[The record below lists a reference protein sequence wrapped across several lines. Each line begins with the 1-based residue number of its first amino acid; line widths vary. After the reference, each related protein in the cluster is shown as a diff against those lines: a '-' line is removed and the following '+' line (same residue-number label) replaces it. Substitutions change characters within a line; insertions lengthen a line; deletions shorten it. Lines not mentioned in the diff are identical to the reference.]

1 MEKIVASISLTKK
14 SKHSYLMKKLILLA
28 CLFAAPVHAA
38 LFEDTDA
45 RKKLQEMQLK
55 ETELD
60 ARIVS
65 LEAVIKSGSL
75 NDMLNQIE
83 LIKQD
88 VSKLRGDLETLRH
101 LNATVEQRQKD
112 LYQDLDG
119 RLRKMEEKSVA
130 SNPVPSG
137 KVTEAPPLPEVKPPS
152 DQEIYDEANQLLEAM
167 KYKEAFQAFT
177 DFIKQFPHSALLP
190 DAKYALANT
199 QFSLKN
205 YKASLGTY
213 QKLLDQ
219 HPDFIKNPEALLGL
233 ANAQIQLALI
243 PEAKKSLK
251 DLIKKYPKSDVIQ
264 NAQKRLKVLESIKP

>member
-1 MEKIVASISLTKK
+1 
-14 SKHSYLMKKLILLA
+14 MKKLILVV
-28 CLFAAPVHAA
+28 CLFVTPLHAA
-38 LFEDTDA
+38 LFEDSDA

-55 ETELD
+55 EIELE

-65 LEAVIKSGSL
+65 LEAVIKGGSL

-83 LIKQD
+83 LVKQD
-88 VSKLRGDLETLRH
+88 VSKLRGDMETLHH

-119 RLRKMEEKSVA
+119 RLRKIEEKSTAGSLPTPNKVA
-130 SNPVPSG
+130 ETLPTPEI
-137 KVTEAPPLPEVKPPS
+137 KVPS
-152 DQEIYDEANQLLEAM
+152 DQEVFDQASILLDGL
-167 KYKEAFQAFT
+167 KNKEAFQAFT
-177 DFIKQFPHSALLP
+177 DFIKQFPNSTLLP
-190 DAKYALANT
+190 DAKYSLANA
-199 QFSLKN
+199 QFNLKN
-205 YKASLGTY
+205 YKATIGTY

-219 HPDFIKNPEALLGL
+219 HPDFEKNPEALLGL

>member
-1 MEKIVASISLTKK
+1 
-14 SKHSYLMKKLILLA
+14 MKKLILLA
-28 CLFAAPVHAA
+28 CLFATSLHAA

-45 RKKLQEMQLK
+45 RKKLQEIQLK
-55 ETELD
+55 ETELET
-60 ARIVS
+60 RIVN

-83 LIKQD
+83 LLKQD
-88 VSKLRGDLETLRH
+88 VSKLRGDMETLRH

-119 RLRKMEEKSVA
+119 RLRRIEEKSA
-130 SNPVPSG
+130 GTNSTPSNKVGEVPA
-137 KVTEAPPLPEVKPPS
+137 TPEVKAPS
-152 DQEIYDEANQLLEAM
+152 DQEVYDQASALLDGM
-167 KYKEAFQAFT
+167 KNKEAFQAFT
-177 DFIKQFPHSALLP
+177 DFIKQFPNSALLP
-190 DAKYALANT
+190 DAKYALANA
-199 QFSLKN
+199 QFNLKN
-205 YKASLGTY
+205 YKATIGTY

-219 HPDFIKNPEALLGL
+219 HPDFAKNPEALLGL

>member
-1 MEKIVASISLTKK
+1 
-14 SKHSYLMKKLILLA
+14 MKKLILLA
-28 CLFAAPVHAA
+28 CLFATPLHAA

-55 ETELD
+55 EIELET
-60 ARIVS
+60 RIVN

-83 LIKQD
+83 LLKQD
-88 VSKLRGDLETLRH
+88 VSKLRGDMETLRH

-119 RLRKMEEKSVA
+119 RLRRIEEKSTAGSLPTPNKVA
-130 SNPVPSG
+130 E
-137 KVTEAPPLPEVKPPS
+137 TPPMPEIKAPS
-152 DQEIYDEANQLLEAM
+152 DQEVYDQANALLDGL
-167 KYKEAFQAFT
+167 KNKEAFQAFT
-177 DFIKQFPHSALLP
+177 DFIKQFPNSVLLP
-190 DAKYALANT
+190 DAKFGLANA
-199 QFSLKN
+199 QFNLKN
-205 YKASLGTY
+205 YKATIGTY

-219 HPDFIKNPEALLGL
+219 HPDFAKNPEALLGL

>member
-1 MEKIVASISLTKK
+1 
-14 SKHSYLMKKLILLA
+14 MKKLILLA
-28 CLFAAPVHAA
+28 CLFATPLHAA

-55 ETELD
+55 ETELET
-60 ARIVS
+60 RIVN

-83 LIKQD
+83 LLKQD
-88 VSKLRGDLETLRH
+88 VSKLRGDMETLRH

-119 RLRKMEEKSVA
+119 RIRRIEEKSA
-130 SNPVPSG
+130 GSN
-137 KVTEAPPLPEVKPPS
+137 APPSNKVAEIPATPEVKAPS
-152 DQEIYDEANQLLEAM
+152 DQEVYDQASALLDGM
-167 KYKEAFQAFT
+167 KNKEAFQAFT
-177 DFIKQFPHSALLP
+177 DFIKQFPNSALLP
-190 DAKYALANT
+190 DAKYALANA
-199 QFSLKN
+199 QFNLKN
-205 YKASLGTY
+205 YKATIGTY

-219 HPDFIKNPEALLGL
+219 HPDFAKNPEALLGL

-264 NAQKRLKVLESIKP
+264 NALKRLKVLESVKP

>member
-1 MEKIVASISLTKK
+1 
-14 SKHSYLMKKLILLA
+14 MKKLILLA
-28 CLFAAPVHAA
+28 CLFATPLHAA

-55 ETELD
+55 ETELE

-75 NDMLNQIE
+75 NDMLNLIE

-88 VSKLRGDLETLRH
+88 VSKLRGDIETLRH

-119 RLRKMEEKSVA
+119 RLRRIEEKSTA
-130 SNPVPSG
+130 GTLPAPNKLAELPS
-137 KVTEAPPLPEVKPPS
+137 TPELKLPS
-152 DQEIYDEANQLLEAM
+152 DQEVYDQASVLLDGL
-167 KYKEAFQAFT
+167 KNKEAFQAFT
-177 DFIKQFPHSALLP
+177 DFIKQFPNSALLP
-190 DAKYALANT
+190 DAKYGLANA
-199 QFSLKN
+199 QFNLKN
-205 YKASLGTY
+205 YKATIGTY

-219 HPDFIKNPEALLGL
+219 HPDFAKNPEALLGL

>member
-1 MEKIVASISLTKK
+1 
-14 SKHSYLMKKLILLA
+14 MKKLILLA
-28 CLFAAPVHAA
+28 CLFVSPLHAA

-55 ETELD
+55 ETELE
-60 ARIVS
+60 ARIVN

-83 LIKQD
+83 LMKQD
-88 VSKLRGDLETLRH
+88 VSKLRGDMETLRH

-119 RLRKMEEKSVA
+119 RLRRIEEKSTAGSLSAPNKVA
-130 SNPVPSG
+130 ETPPIPEI
-137 KVTEAPPLPEVKPPS
+137 KVPS
-152 DQEIYDEANQLLEAM
+152 DQEVYDQANVLLDGL
-167 KYKEAFQAFT
+167 KNKEAFQAFT
-177 DFIKQFPHSALLP
+177 DFIKQFPNSALLP
-190 DAKYALANT
+190 DAKYALANA
-199 QFSLKN
+199 QFNLKN
-205 YKASLGTY
+205 YKATIGTY

-219 HPDFIKNPEALLGL
+219 HPDFEKNPEALLGL

>member
-1 MEKIVASISLTKK
+1 
-14 SKHSYLMKKLILLA
+14 MKKLILLA
-28 CLFAAPVHAA
+28 YLFVTPLHAA

-45 RKKLQEMQLK
+45 RKKLQEMLIK
-55 ETELD
+55 ETDLE
-60 ARIVS
+60 ARIVN

-83 LIKQD
+83 LLKQD
-88 VSKLRGDLETLRH
+88 VSKLRGDMETLRH

-119 RLRKMEEKSVA
+119 RLRRIEEKSTAGSLPTPNKVA
-130 SNPVPSG
+130 ETPP
-137 KVTEAPPLPEVKPPS
+137 APEIKAPS
-152 DQEIYDEANQLLEAM
+152 DQEVYDQANALLDGL
-167 KYKEAFQAFT
+167 KNKEAFQAFT
-177 DFIKQFPHSALLP
+177 DFIKQFPNSALLP
-190 DAKYALANT
+190 DAKYALANA
-199 QFSLKN
+199 QFNLKN
-205 YKASLGTY
+205 YKATIGTY

-219 HPDFIKNPEALLGL
+219 HPDFAKNPEALLGL

>member
-1 MEKIVASISLTKK
+1 
-14 SKHSYLMKKLILLA
+14 MKKLILLA
-28 CLFAAPVHAA
+28 CLFTTPLHAA
-38 LFEDTDA
+38 FFEDTEA

-55 ETELD
+55 ENELE

-88 VSKLRGDLETLRH
+88 VSKLRGDIETLRH

-119 RLRKMEEKSVA
+119 RLRKIEEKS
-130 SNPVPSG
+130 STNNTNTPNKG
-137 KVTEAPPLPEVKPPS
+137 TEAILTPEVKAPS
-152 DQEIYDEANQLLEAM
+152 DQEVYDQANTLLDSL

-177 DFIKQFPHSALLP
+177 DFIKQFPNSALLP
-190 DAKYALANT
+190 DAKYGLANT
-199 QFSLKN
+199 QFNLKN
-205 YKASLGTY
+205 YKASIGTY

-219 HPDFIKNPEALLGL
+219 HPEFAKNPEALLDL

-251 DLIKKYPKSDVIQ
+251 DLIKKYPQSDLIK

>member
-1 MEKIVASISLTKK
+1 
-14 SKHSYLMKKLILLA
+14 MKKLILLA
-28 CLFAAPVHAA
+28 CLFVTPLHAA

-55 ETELD
+55 ETELET
-60 ARIVS
+60 RIVN

-83 LIKQD
+83 LLKQD
-88 VSKLRGDLETLRH
+88 VSKLRGDMETLRH

-119 RLRKMEEKSVA
+119 RLRKMEEKSVGGNA
-130 SNPVPSG
+130 PTPN
-137 KVTEAPPLPEVKPPS
+137 KVAEISATPDVKAPS
-152 DQEIYDEANQLLEAM
+152 DQEVYDQASALLDGM
-167 KYKEAFQAFT
+167 KNKEAFQALT
-177 DFIKQFPHSALLP
+177 DFIKQFPNSALLP
-190 DAKYALANT
+190 DAKYALANA
-199 QFSLKN
+199 QFNLKN
-205 YKASLGTY
+205 YKATIGTY

-219 HPDFIKNPEALLGL
+219 HPDFVKNPEALLGL

>member
-1 MEKIVASISLTKK
+1 
-14 SKHSYLMKKLILLA
+14 MKKLILLA
-28 CLFAAPVHAA
+28 CLFVSPLHAA

-55 ETELD
+55 ETELE
-60 ARIVS
+60 ARIVN

-83 LIKQD
+83 LLKQD
-88 VSKLRGDLETLRH
+88 VSKLRGDMETLRH

-119 RLRKMEEKSVA
+119 RLRRIEEKSTAGSLPTPNKVA
-130 SNPVPSG
+130 ETPPIPEI
-137 KVTEAPPLPEVKPPS
+137 KVPS
-152 DQEIYDEANQLLEAM
+152 DQEVYDQANVLLDGL
-167 KYKEAFQAFT
+167 KNKEAFQAFT
-177 DFIKQFPHSALLP
+177 DFIKQFPNSALLP
-190 DAKYALANT
+190 DAKYALANA
-199 QFSLKN
+199 QFNLKN
-205 YKASLGTY
+205 YKATIGTY

-219 HPDFIKNPEALLGL
+219 HPDFEKNPEALLGL

-264 NAQKRLKVLESIKP
+264 KAQKRLKVLESIKP

>member
-1 MEKIVASISLTKK
+1 
-14 SKHSYLMKKLILLA
+14 MKKLILLA
-28 CLFAAPVHAA
+28 CLFATPLYAG
-38 LFEDTDA
+38 LFEDTEA

-55 ETELD
+55 ETELES
-60 ARIVS
+60 RIVS

-75 NDMLNQIE
+75 NDMLNHIE

-88 VSKLRGDLETLRH
+88 VSKLRGDMETLRH

-119 RLRKMEEKSVA
+119 RLRKIEEKSSTNNTNTPNKGA
-130 SNPVPSG
+130 
-137 KVTEAPPLPEVKPPS
+137 EATLTPEVKAPS
-152 DQEIYDEANQLLEAM
+152 DQEVYDQANTLLDSL

-177 DFIKQFPHSALLP
+177 DFIKQFPNSALLP
-190 DAKYALANT
+190 DAKYGLANT
-199 QFSLKN
+199 QFNLKN
-205 YKASLGTY
+205 YKASIGTY

-219 HPDFIKNPEALLGL
+219 HPDFAKNPEALLDL

-251 DLIKKYPKSDVIQ
+251 DLIKKYPQSDLIK

>member
-1 MEKIVASISLTKK
+1 
-14 SKHSYLMKKLILLA
+14 MKKLILLA
-28 CLFAAPVHAA
+28 CLFAAPLHAA

-55 ETELD
+55 ETELE
-60 ARIVS
+60 ARIAN

-88 VSKLRGDLETLRH
+88 VSKLRGDMETLRH

-130 SNPVPSG
+130 SNPASSG
-137 KVTEAPPLPEVKPPS
+137 KVAEAPLAPEVKPPS
-152 DQEIYDEANQLLEAM
+152 DEEIFDQANQLLDGM

-177 DFIKQFPHSALLP
+177 DFIKQFPNSALLP
-190 DAKYALANT
+190 DAKYGLANS
-199 QFSLKN
+199 QFNLKN

-219 HPDFIKNPEALLGL
+219 HPDFIKSPEALLGL

>member
-1 MEKIVASISLTKK
+1 
-14 SKHSYLMKKLILLA
+14 MKKLILLA
-28 CLFAAPVHAA
+28 CLFATPLHAA

-55 ETELD
+55 ETELE
-60 ARIVS
+60 ARIVN

-83 LIKQD
+83 LMKQE
-88 VSKLRGDLETLRH
+88 VSKLRGDMETLRH

-119 RLRKMEEKSVA
+119 RLRRIEEKSTAGSLPTPNKVA
-130 SNPVPSG
+130 E
-137 KVTEAPPLPEVKPPS
+137 TPPMAEIKAPS
-152 DQEIYDEANQLLEAM
+152 DQEVYDQANALLDGL
-167 KYKEAFQAFT
+167 KNKEAFQAFT
-177 DFIKQFPHSALLP
+177 DFIKQFPNSALLP
-190 DAKYALANT
+190 DAKYALANA
-199 QFSLKN
+199 QFNLKN
-205 YKASLGTY
+205 YKATIGTY

-219 HPDFIKNPEALLGL
+219 HPDFAKNPEALLGL

>member
-1 MEKIVASISLTKK
+1 
-14 SKHSYLMKKLILLA
+14 MKKLILLA
-28 CLFAAPVHAA
+28 CLFVTPLHAA

-55 ETELD
+55 ETELET
-60 ARIVS
+60 RIVN
-65 LEAVIKSGSL
+65 LEAVVKSGSL

-83 LIKQD
+83 LLKQD
-88 VSKLRGDLETLRH
+88 VSKLRGDMETLRH

-119 RLRKMEEKSVA
+119 RLRRIEEKSTAGSLPTPNKVA
-130 SNPVPSG
+130 E
-137 KVTEAPPLPEVKPPS
+137 TPPMPEIKAPS
-152 DQEIYDEANQLLEAM
+152 DQEVYDQANALLDGL
-167 KYKEAFQAFT
+167 KNKEAFQAFT
-177 DFIKQFPHSALLP
+177 DFIKQFPNSALLP
-190 DAKYALANT
+190 DAKYALANA
-199 QFSLKN
+199 QFNLKN
-205 YKASLGTY
+205 YKATIGTY

-219 HPDFIKNPEALLGL
+219 HPDFAKNPEALLGL

>member
-1 MEKIVASISLTKK
+1 
-14 SKHSYLMKKLILLA
+14 MKKLILLA
-28 CLFAAPVHAA
+28 CLFATPLHAA

-55 ETELD
+55 ETELET
-60 ARIVS
+60 RIVN

-83 LIKQD
+83 LLKQD
-88 VSKLRGDLETLRH
+88 VSKLRGDMETLRH

-119 RLRKMEEKSVA
+119 RLRRIEEKSAV
-130 SNPVPSG
+130 SN
-137 KVTEAPPLPEVKPPS
+137 APPSNKVGEIPATPEVKAPS
-152 DQEIYDEANQLLEAM
+152 DQEVYDQANALLDGL
-167 KYKEAFQAFT
+167 KNKEAFQAFT
-177 DFIKQFPHSALLP
+177 DFIKQFPNSALLP
-190 DAKYALANT
+190 DAKYALANA
-199 QFSLKN
+199 QFNLKN
-205 YKASLGTY
+205 YKATIGTY

-219 HPDFIKNPEALLGL
+219 HPDFEKNPEALLGL

>member
-1 MEKIVASISLTKK
+1 
-14 SKHSYLMKKLILLA
+14 MKKLILLA
-28 CLFAAPVHAA
+28 CLCTTPLHAA
-38 LFEDTDA
+38 LFEDTEA

-55 ETELD
+55 ESELE

-88 VSKLRGDLETLRH
+88 VSKLRGDIETLRH

-119 RLRKMEEKSVA
+119 RLRKIEEKSPGTG
-130 SNPVPSG
+130 PVLPN
-137 KVTEAPPLPEVKPPS
+137 KATENSPTPEVKAPS
-152 DQEIYDEANQLLEAM
+152 DQEVFDQANQLLDGM

-177 DFIKQFPHSALLP
+177 DFIKQFPSSALLP
-190 DAKYALANT
+190 DAKYGLANA

-219 HPDFIKNPEALLGL
+219 HPDFAKNPEALLGL

>member
-1 MEKIVASISLTKK
+1 
-14 SKHSYLMKKLILLA
+14 MKKLILLA
-28 CLFAAPVHAA
+28 CLFVTPLHAA

-55 ETELD
+55 EIELET
-60 ARIVS
+60 RIVN

-83 LIKQD
+83 LLKQD
-88 VSKLRGDLETLRH
+88 VSKLRGDIETLRH

-119 RLRKMEEKSVA
+119 RLRRIEEKSTAGSLSTPNKVA
-130 SNPVPSG
+130 ES
-137 KVTEAPPLPEVKPPS
+137 PLTPEIKAPS
-152 DQEIYDEANQLLEAM
+152 DQEVYDQANVLLDGL
-167 KYKEAFQAFT
+167 KNKEAFQAFT
-177 DFIKQFPHSALLP
+177 DFIKQFPNSALLP
-190 DAKYALANT
+190 DAKYALANA
-199 QFSLKN
+199 QFNLKN
-205 YKASLGTY
+205 YKATIGTY

-219 HPDFIKNPEALLGL
+219 HPDFEKNPEALLGL

>member
-1 MEKIVASISLTKK
+1 
-14 SKHSYLMKKLILLA
+14 MKKLILLA
-28 CLFAAPVHAA
+28 CLFVSPLHAA

-55 ETELD
+55 ETELE
-60 ARIVS
+60 ARIVN

-83 LIKQD
+83 LMKQD
-88 VSKLRGDLETLRH
+88 VSKLRGDMETLRH

-119 RLRKMEEKSVA
+119 RLRRIEEKSTAGSLPTPNKVA
-130 SNPVPSG
+130 ETPPIPEI
-137 KVTEAPPLPEVKPPS
+137 KVPS
-152 DQEIYDEANQLLEAM
+152 DQEVYDQANVLLDGL
-167 KYKEAFQAFT
+167 KNKEAFQAFT
-177 DFIKQFPHSALLP
+177 DFIKQFPNSALLP
-190 DAKYALANT
+190 DAKYALANA
-199 QFSLKN
+199 QFNLKN
-205 YKASLGTY
+205 YKATIGTY

-219 HPDFIKNPEALLGL
+219 HPDFEKNPEALLGL

>member
-1 MEKIVASISLTKK
+1 
-14 SKHSYLMKKLILLA
+14 MKKLILLA
-28 CLFAAPVHAA
+28 CLIATPLHAA

-55 ETELD
+55 ETELE
-60 ARIVS
+60 ARIVN

-83 LIKQD
+83 LMKQE
-88 VSKLRGDLETLRH
+88 VSKLRGDMETLRH

-119 RLRKMEEKSVA
+119 RLRRIEEKSTAGSLPTPNKVA
-130 SNPVPSG
+130 ETPPTPEI
-137 KVTEAPPLPEVKPPS
+137 KVPS
-152 DQEIYDEANQLLEAM
+152 DQEVYDQANALLDGL
-167 KYKEAFQAFT
+167 KNKEAFQAFT
-177 DFIKQFPHSALLP
+177 DFIKQFPNSALLP
-190 DAKYALANT
+190 DAKYALANA
-199 QFSLKN
+199 QFNLKN
-205 YKASLGTY
+205 YKATIGTY

-219 HPDFIKNPEALLGL
+219 HPDFAKNPEALLGL

>member
-1 MEKIVASISLTKK
+1 
-14 SKHSYLMKKLILLA
+14 MKKTILLA
-28 CLFAAPVHAA
+28 CCFVSTAHAA

-55 ETELD
+55 EAELET
-60 ARIVS
+60 RIIS

-88 VSKLRGDLETLRH
+88 VSKLRGDMETLRH
-101 LNATVEQRQKD
+101 LNSTVEQRQKD

-130 SNPVPSG
+130 TNSTLSN
-137 KVTEAPPLPEVKPPS
+137 KAPETPEVKAPS
-152 DQEIYDEANQLLEAM
+152 DQEVYDLANQLLDGM
-167 KYKEAFQAFT
+167 KYKEAFQGFT
-177 DFIKQFPHSALLP
+177 DFIKQYPNSALLP
-190 DAKYALANT
+190 DAKYGLANA

-219 HPDFIKNPEALLGL
+219 HPDFAKNPEALLGL

-251 DLIKKYPKSDVIQ
+251 DLIKKYPKSEVIQ

>member
-1 MEKIVASISLTKK
+1 
-14 SKHSYLMKKLILLA
+14 MKKLILLA
-28 CLFAAPVHAA
+28 CLFSTSLHAA
-38 LFEDTDA
+38 FFEDTEA

-55 ETELD
+55 ENELE

-88 VSKLRGDLETLRH
+88 VSKLRGDMETLRH

-119 RLRKMEEKSVA
+119 RLGKIEEKS
-130 SNPVPSG
+130 STNNTTTPNKG
-137 KVTEAPPLPEVKPPS
+137 GEATLTPEVKAPS
-152 DQEIYDEANQLLEAM
+152 DQEVYDQANTLLDSL

-177 DFIKQFPHSALLP
+177 DFIKQFPNSALLP
-190 DAKYALANT
+190 DAKYGLANA
-199 QFSLKN
+199 QFNLKN
-205 YKASLGTY
+205 YKASIGTY

-219 HPDFIKNPEALLGL
+219 HPEFAKNPEALLGL
-233 ANAQIQLALI
+233 ANAQIQLSLI

-251 DLIKKYPKSDVIQ
+251 DLIKKYPQSDLIK
-264 NAQKRLKVLESIKP
+264 NAQKRLKVLDSIKP

>member
-1 MEKIVASISLTKK
+1 
-14 SKHSYLMKKLILLA
+14 MKKLILLA
-28 CLFAAPVHAA
+28 CLFVTPLHAA

-55 ETELD
+55 ETELE
-60 ARIVS
+60 ARIVN

-83 LIKQD
+83 LMKQE
-88 VSKLRGDLETLRH
+88 VSKLRGDMETLRH

-119 RLRKMEEKSVA
+119 RLRRIEEKSTAGSLPTPNKVA
-130 SNPVPSG
+130 ETPP
-137 KVTEAPPLPEVKPPS
+137 APEIKAPS
-152 DQEIYDEANQLLEAM
+152 DQEVYDQANALLDGL
-167 KYKEAFQAFT
+167 KNKEAFQAFT
-177 DFIKQFPHSALLP
+177 DFIKQFPNSALLP
-190 DAKYALANT
+190 DAKYALANA
-199 QFSLKN
+199 QFNLKN
-205 YKASLGTY
+205 YKATIGTY

-219 HPDFIKNPEALLGL
+219 HPDFAKNPEALLGL

>member
-1 MEKIVASISLTKK
+1 
-14 SKHSYLMKKLILLA
+14 MKKLILLA
-28 CLFAAPVHAA
+28 CLFATPLYAG
-38 LFEDTDA
+38 LFEDTEA

-55 ETELD
+55 ETELES
-60 ARIVS
+60 RIVS

-88 VSKLRGDLETLRH
+88 VSKLRGDIETLRH
-101 LNATVEQRQKD
+101 LNASVEQRQKD

-119 RLRKMEEKSVA
+119 RLRKIEEKS
-130 SNPVPSG
+130 STNNTNTPNKG
-137 KVTEAPPLPEVKPPS
+137 TEAILTPEVKAPS
-152 DQEIYDEANQLLEAM
+152 DQEVYDQANTLLDSL

-177 DFIKQFPHSALLP
+177 DFVKQFPNSALLP
-190 DAKYALANT
+190 DAKYGLANT
-199 QFSLKN
+199 QFNLKN
-205 YKASLGTY
+205 YKASIGTY

-219 HPDFIKNPEALLGL
+219 HPEFAKNPEALLGL

-251 DLIKKYPKSDVIQ
+251 DLIKKYPQSDLIK

>member
-1 MEKIVASISLTKK
+1 
-14 SKHSYLMKKLILLA
+14 MKKLILLA
-28 CLFAAPVHAA
+28 CLFVTPLHAA

-55 ETELD
+55 ETELES
-60 ARIVS
+60 RIVS

-88 VSKLRGDLETLRH
+88 VSKLRGDMETLRH

-119 RLRKMEEKSVA
+119 RLRKIEEKSSTNNTPPSNKSAEA
-130 SNPVPSG
+130 SLV
-137 KVTEAPPLPEVKPPS
+137 PEVKAPS
-152 DQEIYDEANQLLEAM
+152 DQEVYDQANTLLDSL
-167 KYKEAFQAFT
+167 KNKEAFQAFT
-177 DFIKQFPHSALLP
+177 DFIKQFPNSALLA
-190 DAKYALANT
+190 DAKYGLANA
-199 QFSLKN
+199 QFNLKN
-205 YKASLGTY
+205 YKASIGTY

-219 HPDFIKNPEALLGL
+219 HPDFAKNPEALLGL

-251 DLIKKYPKSDVIQ
+251 DLIKKYPQNDLIK
-264 NAQKRLKVLESIKP
+264 NAQKRLKVLDSIKP

>member
-1 MEKIVASISLTKK
+1 
-14 SKHSYLMKKLILLA
+14 MKKLILLA
-28 CLFAAPVHAA
+28 CLFVTPLHAA

-55 ETELD
+55 ETELET
-60 ARIVS
+60 RIIN

-83 LIKQD
+83 LLKQD
-88 VSKLRGDLETLRH
+88 VSKLRGDMETLRH

-119 RLRKMEEKSVA
+119 RLRRIEEKSVG
-130 SNPVPSG
+130 SNAPTPN
-137 KVTEAPPLPEVKPPS
+137 KVAEIPATPEVKAPS
-152 DQEIYDEANQLLEAM
+152 DQEVYDQASALLDSM
-167 KYKEAFQAFT
+167 KNKEAFQAFT
-177 DFIKQFPHSALLP
+177 DFIKQFPNSALLP
-190 DAKYALANT
+190 DAKYALANA
-199 QFSLKN
+199 QFNLKN
-205 YKASLGTY
+205 YKATIGTY

-219 HPDFIKNPEALLGL
+219 HPDFAKNPEALLGL

-264 NAQKRLKVLESIKP
+264 NALKRLKVLESIKP

>member
-1 MEKIVASISLTKK
+1 
-14 SKHSYLMKKLILLA
+14 MKKTILLA
-28 CLFAAPVHAA
+28 CCIVSTAHAA

-55 ETELD
+55 EAELET
-60 ARIVS
+60 RIIS

-88 VSKLRGDLETLRH
+88 VSKLRGDMETLRH
-101 LNATVEQRQKD
+101 LNSTVEQRQKD

-130 SNPVPSG
+130 TNSTLSN
-137 KVTEAPPLPEVKPPS
+137 KAPETPATPEVKAPS
-152 DQEIYDEANQLLEAM
+152 DQEVYDLANQLLDGM

-177 DFIKQFPHSALLP
+177 DFIKQYPNSALLP
-190 DAKYALANT
+190 DAKYGLANA

-219 HPDFIKNPEALLGL
+219 HPDFAKNPEALLGL

-251 DLIKKYPKSDVIQ
+251 DILRVKLFRMHKSV
-264 NAQKRLKVLESIKP
+264 

>member
-1 MEKIVASISLTKK
+1 
-14 SKHSYLMKKLILLA
+14 MKKLILLA
-28 CLFAAPVHAA
+28 CLFVTPLHAA

-55 ETELD
+55 ETELE
-60 ARIVS
+60 ARIVN

-83 LIKQD
+83 LMKQE
-88 VSKLRGDLETLRH
+88 VSKLRGDMETLRH

-119 RLRKMEEKSVA
+119 RLRRIEEKSTA
-130 SNPVPSG
+130 G
-137 KVTEAPPLPEVKPPS
+137 PLPTPNKVAETPPAPEIKAPS
-152 DQEIYDEANQLLEAM
+152 DQEVYDQASVLLDGL
-167 KYKEAFQAFT
+167 KNKEAFQAFT
-177 DFIKQFPHSALLP
+177 DFIKQFPNSALLP
-190 DAKYALANT
+190 DAKYALANA
-199 QFSLKN
+199 QFNLKN
-205 YKASLGTY
+205 YKATIGTY

-219 HPDFIKNPEALLGL
+219 HPDFAKNPEALLGL

>member
-1 MEKIVASISLTKK
+1 
-14 SKHSYLMKKLILLA
+14 MKKLILLA
-28 CLFAAPVHAA
+28 CLFVTPIHAA

-55 ETELD
+55 ETELET
-60 ARIVS
+60 RIVN

-83 LIKQD
+83 LLKQD
-88 VSKLRGDLETLRH
+88 VSKLRGDMETLRH

-119 RLRKMEEKSVA
+119 RLRRIEEKSVG
-130 SNPVPSG
+130 SNAPAPN
-137 KVTEAPPLPEVKPPS
+137 KVEEISATPDVKAPS
-152 DQEIYDEANQLLEAM
+152 DQEVYDQANALLDGM
-167 KYKEAFQAFT
+167 KNKEAFQALT
-177 DFIKQFPHSALLP
+177 DFIKQFPNSALLP
-190 DAKYALANT
+190 DAKYALANA
-199 QFSLKN
+199 QFNLKN
-205 YKASLGTY
+205 YKATIGTY

-219 HPDFIKNPEALLGL
+219 HPDFAKNPEALLGL

>member
-1 MEKIVASISLTKK
+1 
-14 SKHSYLMKKLILLA
+14 MKKLILLA
-28 CLFAAPVHAA
+28 CLCATPLHAA

-55 ETELD
+55 ETELES
-60 ARIVS
+60 RIVN

-83 LIKQD
+83 LIKQE
-88 VSKLRGDLETLRH
+88 VSKLRGDMETLRH

-112 LYQDLDG
+112 LYQDLD
-119 RLRKMEEKSVA
+119 RKMEEKSVG
-130 SNPVPSG
+130 SNPVSSG
-137 KVTEAPPLPEVKPPS
+137 KVTEAPPAPEVKAPS
-152 DQEIYDEANQLLEAM
+152 DQEVYDQANQLLEGM

-177 DFIKQFPHSALLP
+177 DFIKQFPNSALLP
-190 DAKYALANT
+190 DAKYGLANT

-205 YKASLGTY
+205 YKASVGTY

-219 HPDFIKNPEALLGL
+219 HPDFAKNPEALLGL

>member
-1 MEKIVASISLTKK
+1 
-14 SKHSYLMKKLILLA
+14 MKKLILLA
-28 CLFAAPVHAA
+28 CLCVAPVHAA
-38 LFEDTDA
+38 LFEDTEA

-55 ETELD
+55 ETELE

-83 LIKQD
+83 LMKQD
-88 VSKLRGDLETLRH
+88 VSKLRGDMETLRH

-119 RLRKMEEKSVA
+119 RLRKIEEKSVGNNSA
-130 SNPVPSG
+130 LPN
-137 KVTEAPPLPEVKPPS
+137 KVAETPTTPEVKAPS
-152 DQEIYDEANQLLEAM
+152 DQEVFDQANQLLDGM

-177 DFIKQFPHSALLP
+177 DFIKQFPSSALLP
-190 DAKYALANT
+190 DAKYGLANA

-205 YKASLGTY
+205 YKASVGTY

-219 HPDFIKNPEALLGL
+219 HPDFAKNPEALLGL

-243 PEAKKSLK
+243 PEAKKSLR
-251 DLIKKYPKSDVIQ
+251 DLIKKYPQSEVIQ

>member
-1 MEKIVASISLTKK
+1 
-14 SKHSYLMKKLILLA
+14 MKKLILLA
-28 CLFAAPVHAA
+28 CLFATPLHAA

-45 RKKLQEMQLK
+45 RKKLQEMLIK
-55 ETELD
+55 ETELE
-60 ARIVS
+60 ARIVN

-83 LIKQD
+83 LMKQD
-88 VSKLRGDLETLRH
+88 VSKLRGDMETLRY

-119 RLRKMEEKSVA
+119 RLRRIEEKSTAGSLPTPNKVA
-130 SNPVPSG
+130 ETPPTPEI
-137 KVTEAPPLPEVKPPS
+137 KVPS
-152 DQEIYDEANQLLEAM
+152 DQEVYDQANLLLDGL
-167 KYKEAFQAFT
+167 KNKEAFQAFT
-177 DFIKQFPHSALLP
+177 DFIKQFPNSALLP
-190 DAKYALANT
+190 DAKYALANA
-199 QFSLKN
+199 QFNLKN
-205 YKASLGTY
+205 YKATIGTY

-219 HPDFIKNPEALLGL
+219 HPDFAKNPEALLGL